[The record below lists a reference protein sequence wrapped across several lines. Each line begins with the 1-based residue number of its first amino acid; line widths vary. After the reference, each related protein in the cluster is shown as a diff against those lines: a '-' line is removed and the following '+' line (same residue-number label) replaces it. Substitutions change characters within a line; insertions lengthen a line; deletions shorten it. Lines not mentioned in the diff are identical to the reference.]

1 MISLYCTNGL
11 TPERRERVPDVIG
24 PQNIYSRNLKFRA
37 RTTFIGRTFIV
48 STVRKEMKN
57 VGWQPPM

>member
-11 TPERRERVPDVIG
+11 TPERRERMPDIIG
-24 PQNIYSRNLKFRA
+24 PQTICSRTLKFRA
-37 RTTFIGRTFIV
+37 RTTFIGRTV

-57 VGWQPPM
+57 IGWQPPT